1 MTVLAMNFQDRGF
14 PTLACSLL
22 PPDSD
27 DVRLSPPAPAPWEP
41 RARVSEWEPRLS
53 GSPGAREEEPRL
65 SGSPGAREDEPR
77 LSGSPGAR
85 EQEPRL
91 SGSPGAREE
100 EPRLSGSPGTRDD
113 CLREPSFKEVRRCS
127 DTAR

>member
-1 MTVLAMNFQDRGF
+1 MTVLAMDFQDRGF
-14 PTLACSLL
+14 PTPACSLL
-22 PPDSD
+22 LPDSD
-27 DVRLSPPAPAPWEP
+27 DVRLSPPAPAPGES
-41 RARVSEWEPRLS
+41 RARVSEWEPLLS
-53 GSPGAREEEPRL
+53 GSPGARE
-65 SGSPGAREDEPR
+65 
-77 LSGSPGAR
+77 
-85 EQEPRL
+85 EPRL